1 MTKSI
6 KLRAMIIMLF
16 FLGHVAIAQ
25 QDCTDYK
32 ITRTINLDE
41 SSKTKEINLEVN
53 EDVVCLQIGLI
64 STIESGSLTIEI
76 YDPNGDKQGNFSVES
91 ELSSNSSSSGKNKD
105 LVCGQLNKTI
115 KDPMKGNWTV
125 KLKPKKV
132 TGEIMINSRQSLY

>member
-1 MTKSI
+1 
-6 KLRAMIIMLF
+6 MLLL
-16 FLGHVAIAQ
+16 LGPMAIAQ

-32 ITRTINLDE
+32 ITRTIHLDE

-64 STIESGSLTIEI
+64 STIESGALTIEI

-91 ELSSNSSSSGKNKD
+91 DLSSSSSSAGKNKD

-132 TGEIMINSRQSLY
+132 TGEIMINSRQSQ